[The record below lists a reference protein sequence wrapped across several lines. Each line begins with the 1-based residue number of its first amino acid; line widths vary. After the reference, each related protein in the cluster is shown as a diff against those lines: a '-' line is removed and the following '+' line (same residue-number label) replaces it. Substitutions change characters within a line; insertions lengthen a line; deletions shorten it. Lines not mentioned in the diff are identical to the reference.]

1 MAFNPKII
9 EGGKGEGGPKGGP
22 ARISKNLSLAFAE
35 ALEEKGFRVFIS
47 ENQERADEKAKM
59 REGKLAK
66 WEGDH
71 WRLLDGVEPH
81 DLAPS
86 FEDHAARSGS
96 IVGMATQFS
105 KEADPDKHSQ
115 DRAAES
121 VASTARQLLPKV
133 PPSPPFSVVP
143 AKGVWLRPI
152 LPNESGV
159 PEEWRGRIRV
169 MAPESSFGVLHR
181 LPVDLGIKE
190 GQEFYEPSPVPAG
203 SKMGKFLASSLPD
216 PGVRQAVQEFLGYTI
231 LSHGPNLQVFQIWT
245 GGGGNGKGEMQ
256 KLAAA
261 LHELVFAY
269 KPNSQSDF
277 SLDGIEL
284 ATLILTDEW
293 PKRLEGVEE
302 LKSIVGDGLLK
313 INRKG
318 RSLYDARV
326 KGKMIVNSNHLPVF
340 PEVNNAIDRRVQ
352 VIPWNQKPAEIVDD
366 LAAEILRDEF
376 KIFLDWVLGGLV
388 RLMNRRSTR
397 RPNGF
402 AFETLEISEE
412 LKRQSRVESDS
423 VLRFLE
429 ESGAFLSAESYAI
442 KGDLYK
448 AYDDWASETGTKSP
462 CGDVEF
468 WKRAARAFPELKS
481 WRQRRGQD
489 RFHVSNLVLPKHAPE
504 EARMRDGEA
513 PEPCPFE
520 AQPVAPGEA
529 EKAACERWIQANPQ
543 AEGKGSYCPE
553 WDALLPHAKAI
564 LRETVAEGV
573 GREGVAARMAA
584 KIRFLGGN
592 PPRGEEMEA
601 ARHRFVEA
609 LLD

>member
-47 ENQERADEKAKM
+47 ESQERADEKAKM
-59 REGKLAK
+59 RDGRLAT

-115 DRAAES
+115 ERAAES
-121 VASTARQLLPKV
+121 MANAARQLLRKV
-133 PPSPPFSVVP
+133 PPAPAFSVIP
-143 AKGVWLRPI
+143 TAGAWLRPV
-152 LPNESGV
+152 LPDERGV
-159 PEEWRGRIRV
+159 TEDWKGKIRV
-169 MAPESSFGVLHR
+169 MAPDASMGILHR
-181 LPVDLGIKE
+181 LPVDLGISE

-203 SKMGKFLASSLPD
+203 SALDKFLASSLPD

-231 LSHGPNLQVFQIWT
+231 LSHGPNLQIFQIWT
-245 GGGGNGKGEMQ
+245 GGGGNGKGGMQ

-261 LHELVFAY
+261 LHQSVFAY
-269 KPNSQSDF
+269 KPNSKSDF
-277 SLDGIEL
+277 SLEGIEK
-284 ATLILTDEW
+284 ASLILTDEW
-293 PKRLEGVEE
+293 PKRIEGIEE
-302 LKSIVGDGLLK
+302 LKSIVGDGLIK

-318 RSLYDARV
+318 RSLYDCRV

-340 PEVNNAIDRRVQ
+340 PEVNDAIDRRVQ
-352 VIPWNQKPAEIVDD
+352 VIPWNQKPSIRKDH
-366 LAAEILRDEF
+366 LADEILRDEF
-376 KIFLDWVLGGLV
+376 KIFLDWVLDGLI
-388 RLMNRRSTR
+388 RLMNRRSSS

-423 VLRFLE
+423 VLRFLA
-429 ESGAFLSAESYAI
+429 ESGAFLSAESNATKREIFQTYER
-442 KGDLYK
+442 
-448 AYDDWASETGTKSP
+448 WASDTGTKLP
-462 CGDVEF
+462 CGDAEF
-468 WKRAARAFPELKS
+468 WKRVARALPDLRL
-481 WRQRRGQD
+481 WRPRVAGD
-489 RFHVSNLVLPKHAPE
+489 RPLVSNLVLPKHAPE
-504 EARMRDGEA
+504 EARLREGEA

-520 AQPVAPGEA
+520 AMPVAPGEA
-529 EKAACERWIQANPQ
+529 EKAARERWIRANPQ

-553 WDALLPHAKAI
+553 WDAMLPHAKAI
-564 LRETVAEGV
+564 LREAVAEGV

-584 KIRFLGGN
+584 KFRSLGGH
-592 PPRGEEMEA
+592 PPAEMEE